1 MVGNDT
7 SAAVA
12 SSFSVKSS
20 NMSKNDENTPPKSL
34 TLRLKK
40 AETAVEV
47 ATGSLK
53 SIRTLVQRRGA
64 DVANQAEQSH
74 SHHLLKDLKKLSRQQ
89 AAVRKVL
96 DKP

>member
-1 MVGNDT
+1 
-7 SAAVA
+7 
-12 SSFSVKSS
+12 
-20 NMSKNDENTPPKSL
+20 MSKNDHNTPPESL

-47 ATGSLK
+47 ATARLK
-53 SIRTLVQRRGA
+53 SIRTLVGRQGG
-64 DVANQAEQSH
+64 DVANQAQQSH
-74 SHHLLKDLKKLSRQQ
+74 SDHLLKDLKKLNKQQ